1 MREAV
6 PRPTVGAEG
15 VEGGASSGRGR
26 WLGMWRRGRHAR
38 WVRAGAVLMIL
49 LAAVLVLPRV
59 LGVESDALS
68 DAQWEGPSL
77 AHWMGT
83 DANGRDLLA
92 RVCEGTLVS
101 LVVGLAGS
109 LVSLVI
115 GVAWGLVAGYLG
127 GRWDGVM
134 MRTVDVLYS
143 MPSILFVIVMVT
155 MFQGSVS
162 EWLGS
167 IAGRRGSEAAPIVFL
182 ILGLGGVSWLT
193 MARIVRARVLTL
205 RRMPFMDAARALGAG
220 PARLLLRHLLPNSAG
235 VIVVYLT
242 LTIPAI
248 VLGESFLSF
257 LGLGVQPPGASLGS
271 LLADGAGQINPLR
284 TAWMP
289 LAGPGTVLVALLLSL
304 SLLGDGLRDL
314 LDPLDRPKPE

>member
-1 MREAV
+1 MREESPQEA
-6 PRPTVGAEG
+6 
-15 VEGGASSGRGR
+15 GGAGGTTDARTSAPPVGTRRIREGRRVR
-26 WLGMWRRGRHAR
+26 WIW
-38 WVRAGAVLMIL
+38 AGAILAAML
-49 LAAVLVLPRV
+49 LAFVVLPGV
-59 LGVESDALS
+59 LGVEADALS
-68 DAQWEGPSL
+68 DAQWEGPSW
-77 AHWMGT
+77 AHWLGT

-92 RVCEGTLVS
+92 RVCEGARVS

-115 GVAWGLVAGYLG
+115 GVAWGLMAGYLG

-134 MRTVDVLYS
+134 MRVVDVLYS

-155 MFQGSVS
+155 MFQGPVAG
-162 EWLGS
+162 WLES
-167 IAGRRGSEAAPIVFL
+167 MAGRRGAEAAPVVFL
-182 ILGLGGVSWLT
+182 VLGLGGVSWLT
-193 MARIVRARVLTL
+193 MARIVRARVLSL

-220 PARLLLRHLLPNSAG
+220 HGRLLLRHLLPNAAG
-235 VIVVYLT
+235 VILVYLT

-271 LLADGAGQINPLR
+271 LLADGAGQINPFR

-289 LAGPGTVLVALLLSL
+289 LAGPGVVLVTLLLVL
-304 SLLGDGLRDL
+304 SLLGDGLRDA
-314 LDPLDRPKPE
+314 LDPRRRE